1 MRRSQ
6 RPGVLAVRSL
16 NQYRQR
22 DVLTYL
28 GLRYYLDNESSR
40 TDQWAKVVAPDLV
53 CRRGTPSYF
62 KSLHYKQEVDGSLLH
77 REMHFPTA
85 NEALAE
91 AALISA
97 CSESLGD
104 GFSIPDQVFS
114 YRPTR
119 GSDCS
124 GIFEH
129 YMIGLQRRHDVISS
143 LCRRDGDSTVQFID
157 IKKFYPSVSCA
168 LALGAWKRACSNS
181 DLPSS
186 MVLLGERLISDHGE
200 QTSSAGGHILT
211 GPMFSHLLAN
221 LVMRSVDDAMGEAD
235 VGYLRYVDDITL
247 VGTKA
252 QVSRAADKVRGILDS
267 MGLTV
272 HDESSEKTINITAA
286 QWLDGEDDFKR
297 DPNEDSWMSLVGDIK
312 AFLVAKPV
320 ASNDLSLRFSR
331 SGFRLPVMD
340 YSAVAQG
347 AGYIDKF
354 EKFLKFNRMASLS
367 EDAAIDEL
375 SERAHFLQRKY
386 YSEIVE
392 LIEKHHSVSG
402 YEEKRIV
409 PKIRYRMGRLA
420 YLSPRD
426 ELSKVS
432 RAVDSPALALQ
443 REVINA
449 IASNNLDKILSMG
462 GNAAQAVAQPLSV
475 EGKGVEIRRG
485 GLSATEMESV
495 AILKLNGIT
504 VNAAESFDRNELV
517 EFADVGAT
525 RALMKSEDPYISTIS
540 CLHGLTESP
549 RHPETLETPF
559 DSAEQISH
567 DAIDLIANSMSN

>member
-1 MRRSQ
+1 
-6 RPGVLAVRSL
+6 
-16 NQYRQR
+16 
-22 DVLTYL
+22 
-28 GLRYYLDNESSR
+28 
-40 TDQWAKVVAPDLV
+40 
-53 CRRGTPSYF
+53 
-62 KSLHYKQEVDGSLLH
+62 
-77 REMHFPTA
+77 
-85 NEALAE
+85 
-91 AALISA
+91 
-97 CSESLGD
+97 
-104 GFSIPDQVFS
+104 
-114 YRPTR
+114 
-119 GSDCS
+119 
-124 GIFEH
+124 
-129 YMIGLQRRHDVISS
+129 
-143 LCRRDGDSTVQFID
+143 
-157 IKKFYPSVSCA
+157 
-168 LALGAWKRACSNS
+168 
-181 DLPSS
+181 
-186 MVLLGERLISDHGE
+186 
-200 QTSSAGGHILT
+200 
-211 GPMFSHLLAN
+211 
-221 LVMRSVDDAMGEAD
+221 MGEAD